1 MPEATLISLRQ
12 SCSQFTEMWLTF
24 PPSSWRTIFS
34 GFKSLCI
41 ILFSC
46 KYWIPDP
53 ERHVWFNKKKKN
65 TFIKDIAEK
74 IPPVSS
80 ILKAT
85 CFHTELLRT
94 WLRMFAG
101 FVHMATGLNKLFL
114 CSSEWGGCCE
124 LRPGG
129 TTAGQISC
137 PKGDRRELIL
147 WSSWELRRKKN
158 QPGLTRLVFR
168 T

>member
-1 MPEATLISLRQ
+1 M
-12 SCSQFTEMWLTF
+12 CDLT
-24 PPSSWRTIFS
+24 
-34 GFKSLCI
+34 
-41 ILFSC
+41 
-46 KYWIPDP
+46 
-53 ERHVWFNKKKKN
+53 KKKN

-85 CFHTELLRT
+85 CFHTEELLRT

-158 QPGLTRLVFR
+158 QPGFSQAGFQNLTLTRSWKWLEGTEHPRKSKGQDFALWQIALR
-168 T
+168 